1 MHGSRTKD
9 KTIHSEAREMINR
22 VNRLCKQEAEEKN
35 LILPISRA
43 DERTANC
50 CGVSAATVRQIRRES
65 REGNEGR
72 PLRFPDKKRPRKYER
87 SVILDDFDLCL
98 IKRTVIDFYVE
109 NKFVPICKKLLPAIR
124 EKNKFSLRGAIFKQ
138 GTQKNHLSGE
148 NAKARESF
156 FF

>member
-22 VNRLCKQEAEEKN
+22 VNRLCKQETEEKN

-43 DERTANC
+43 DERTANW

-65 REGNEGR
+65 RERNEGR
-72 PLRFPDKKRPRKYER
+72 PLPSPDKKRPRKYER
-87 SVILDDFDLCL
+87 SVILDDFNLCL
-98 IKRTVIDFYVE
+98 IKRTVIDFFVE
-109 NKFVPICKKLLPAIR
+109 KKFFPICKKTPSSYKR
-124 EKNKFSLRGAIFKQ
+124 KNEFSLRGAIFKK
-138 GTQKNHLSGE
+138 GTQKNYLSGE

-156 FF
+156 